1 MIDAI
6 TIGIVIIALIIS
18 YLIGSVPTAY
28 LVARLRKG
36 IDIREVGSRNMGAM
50 NVFYNVGAAEG
61 LLVLVVDIGKG
72 SLAVFLASV
81 LTGALE
87 FTFII
92 QLAAGVVVVLGHSYT
107 VFLNFRGG
115 KGGATCIGVL
125 VYLIFRPWSSPIYLG
140 LFLLLLLIT
149 RAPTISYSLA
159 FVSFPFMAGFAEHSI
174 PLVVYSVA
182 ILVIPGLMYIPRI
195 KEMYSRGGSWKR
207 VVFRSSVK
215 ERL

>member
-1 MIDAI
+1 M
-6 TIGIVIIALIIS
+6 TIGLIVVALIVS

-28 LVARLRKG
+28 IVARLRKG

-50 NVFYNVGAAEG
+50 NVIYSVGLIEG
-61 LLVLVVDIGKG
+61 IFVLVVDIGKG

-81 LTGALE
+81 LTVSLE
-87 FTFII
+87 STFII
-92 QLAAGVVVVLGHSYT
+92 QLAAGVVVILGHSYT

-125 VYLIFRPWSSPIYLG
+125 VYLIYRPWSSPIYLG

-159 FVSFPFMAGFAEHSI
+159 FVSFPFMAGFLIQEHSI
-174 PLVVYSVA
+174 LLVVYSIV

-207 VVFRSSVK
+207 VLFRSSVK
-215 ERL
+215 ERF